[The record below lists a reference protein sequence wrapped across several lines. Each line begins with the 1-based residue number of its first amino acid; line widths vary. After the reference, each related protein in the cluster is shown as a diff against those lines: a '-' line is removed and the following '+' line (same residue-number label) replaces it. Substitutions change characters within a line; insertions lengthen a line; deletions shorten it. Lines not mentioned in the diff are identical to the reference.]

1 MGALVGGLFLLLL
14 SFGAF
19 LNFSEFKAPWL
30 LASGILLMVLAI
42 ICIKQF
48 FSRVFR
54 KERKFEKREEKQR
67 IEEDK
72 WKREADKG
80 KCFKSVV
87 HLGGLEVP
95 QNCEG
100 VIWLK
105 GRELIMEF
113 NGDKAIL
120 NIDRIIDVEGTY
132 DVRVETYEKKTGFV
146 KGMAATAAFGLP
158 GAVLSSIPKTKKR
171 ENLITD
177 VTITYRNKMEIPQ
190 KLYFRDAEDSLIVNC
205 ARLFNILSHLVKKE
219 PKKNK
224 TIEL

>member
-19 LNFSEFKAPWL
+19 LNFYEFKAPWL

-42 ICIKQF
+42 ICIKKF
-48 FSRVFR
+48 FSMVSR
-54 KERKFEKREEKQR
+54 K
-67 IEEDK
+67 DK
-72 WKREADKG
+72 S
-80 KCFKSVV
+80 FKNVV

-95 QNCEG
+95 LNCEG

-120 NIDRIIDVEGTY
+120 NIDRIIDVEGTH
-132 DVRVETYEKKTGFV
+132 DVLHYETYKK
-146 KGMAATAAFGLP
+146 KGHIKKMAAIAAWGGS
-158 GAVLSSIPKTKKR
+158 GAIWGTIPTKK
-171 ENLITD
+171 EKETVITYA
-177 VTITYRNKMEIPQ
+177 TITYRGKNGELK
-190 KLYFRDAEDSLIVNC
+190 KLVFKDAENTLRLNCSRLVIVLNSLIK
-205 ARLFNILSHLVKKE
+205 RE
-219 PKKNK
+219 PKGNK

>member
-19 LNFSEFKAPWL
+19 LNFYEFKAPWL

-42 ICIKQF
+42 ICIKKF
-48 FSRVFR
+48 FSMVSR
-54 KERKFEKREEKQR
+54 K
-67 IEEDK
+67 DK
-72 WKREADKG
+72 S
-80 KCFKSVV
+80 FKNVV

-95 QNCEG
+95 LNCEG
-100 VIWLK
+100 AIWLK

-177 VTITYRNKMEIPQ
+177 VTITYRNEMEIPQ

-205 ARLFNILSHLVKKE
+205 ARLFNTLNHLVKKE